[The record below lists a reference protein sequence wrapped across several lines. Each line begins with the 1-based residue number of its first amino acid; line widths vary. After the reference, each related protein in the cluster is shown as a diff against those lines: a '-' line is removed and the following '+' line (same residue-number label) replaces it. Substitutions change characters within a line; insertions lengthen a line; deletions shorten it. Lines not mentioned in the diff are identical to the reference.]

1 MPTAINLAVDV
12 FYVVLSGQASFFS
25 LRLIRAL
32 KGGEISRSWWFIGSG
47 IMLSFLGSLF
57 QLYMEL
63 TDAYNLIALQPLFAT
78 SSALFL
84 AGLYIEYRFWQ
95 VR

>member
-1 MPTAINLAVDV
+1 MPTAINIAVDV
-12 FYVVLSGQASFFS
+12 FFVVLSGQASFFS

-84 AGLYIEYRFWQ
+84 AGLYVEYRFWQ